1 MRPVAVVPQTSYN
14 QQPRPA
20 GTRMGKL
27 CLVLTQKSQCQEQVS
42 GPFPNLHVRS
52 REVWTA
58 SGPKSTRMNPHSG
71 GKPVRV
77 PASGQPET
85 CSVILGKLLAFS
97 RPQQFC
103 LCNGDGNRR
112 NAAHKG
118 CCTGQ
123 AHTCISSS
131 SAMRSAS
138 VTCWLVRKALCPRNL
153 SSKCCRALSTLVLLR
168 FIFSSGT

>member
-1 MRPVAVVPQTSYN
+1 MRPVAVVPPTMDN

-27 CLVLTQKSQCQEQVS
+27 WGYGSPKVRSKCLVLSPT
-42 GPFPNLHVRS
+42 FP
-52 REVWTA
+52 VWTA
-58 SGPKSTRMNPHSG
+58 SVPKSTRMNSHSG

-77 PASGQPET
+77 PASGQPEIRP
-85 CSVILGKLLAFS
+85 VILGKLLAFS
-97 RPQQFC
+97 RPQHFC
-103 LCNGDGNRR
+103 LSNGGGNRR

-153 SSKCCRALSTLVLLR
+153 SSKYCRALSTLVLLR